1 MIRAVVFDF
10 NGLIVDDEHLHFLLF
25 AEQLATQDV
34 ILTEELYAARY
45 LGYDDRGCFSVALA
59 DHGKPCGEAILKTL
73 IDRKAKRYLDTAR
86 DSLKFFPGLT
96 DCVDRLASAG
106 IALAVCSG
114 ALRAEVRLGLEIS
127 GIADRFLGIV
137 AAEDTAACKPD
148 PEGYLKAFDL
158 LRLTIPDLEPAQ
170 VTAVEDSLAG
180 IAAAKSA
187 GFHVVGIPNSYP
199 VETLIEASPSAVVP
213 DLGAFADW
221 VLQRS
226 AAPSA

>member
-10 NGLIVDDEHLHFLLF
+10 NGLIVDDEQLHFLLF
-25 AEQLATQDV
+25 AEQLATQGIV
-34 ILTEELYAARY
+34 LTEKLYADRY

-59 DHGKPCGEAILKTL
+59 DHEKPCDDSLLQTL
-73 IDRKAKRYLDTAR
+73 IDRKAVRYLETAR
-86 DSLKFFPGLT
+86 DSLRFFPGLVS
-96 DCVDRLASAG
+96 CVDRLTAAG
-106 IALAVCSG
+106 LALAVCSG

-148 PEGYLKAFDL
+148 PEGYLKAL
-158 LRLTIPDLEPAQ
+158 KLIRETIPDLGAEQ

-180 IAAAKSA
+180 IQAAKSA

-213 DLGAFADW
+213 DLEAFADW
-221 VLQRS
+221 VIERTVNPQ
-226 AAPSA
+226 A